1 MRRFLKTIVGVIS
14 GLILSCTV
22 SLAQTKPLPYQNP
35 KLPVEKRVQDL
46 LSRMTLHE
54 KILQLQHVHD
64 PSLNDYEKPFNG
76 NSYGCVGNIR
86 LSAGEAAATYYAIQK
101 YLKEKTRLGIPVL
114 TVTESL
120 HGAVQDSCTIYPQ
133 AIGLGSTFNPDLVN
147 RMTLAIAQELKAMG
161 IKQVLSPDLD
171 IARELRWGRV
181 EETYGEDPFLNG
193 TMGVAYLDGFNQ
205 NRIICTPKHFVA
217 HGTPTGGLNLSSV
230 KGGERELKSIYM
242 QPFEKVIREAKPLSI
257 MNCYS
262 SYDGE
267 PVVASPSLM
276 TRLLRNELGFN
287 GYVYSDWG
295 SIEMQID
302 FLGTAKDETDAAIQ
316 AIKAGIDLEA
326 SGNCYLKLEKAVEDK
341 KIDIK
346 YINQAVSRVLYVK
359 FTSGLFDNP
368 YGETARLKS
377 AIHSNE
383 SIELAREI
391 ASESIVLLKNQ
402 DNILPLS
409 TERFKK
415 IALIGP
421 SADKVQFGGYS
432 WTRSNDFG
440 VTALQ
445 GVKKLVGDKAEVSY
459 AQGCDWYSQNKDGF
473 KAALELAKQSDIAVI
488 VVGTQAASIARD
500 YSNATI
506 GEGFDLTDTDLP
518 GVQEEFIREL
528 KSAGKPLI
536 VVLLTGKPHSISWE
550 KENADAIVV
559 QWFGGEQ
566 QGNALADVLFGKVNP
581 SGKLNVSFPQ
591 TVGHLPCYYNYLPS
605 DKGYYKNPGSI
616 RKTGND
622 YVFSNPDALYSFG
635 HGLSYTT
642 FEYQD
647 VTLSQEKPKSND
659 TLLIDVKVKNT
670 GSRDGKE
677 VVQLYVRDV
686 VSSVVTPVK
695 QLKGFNKVLIK
706 AGETVNVR
714 LILPINE
721 LFLYN
726 QEMKRVVE
734 PGEFRLMIGSSSEDI
749 RLKKNIWVVK

>member
-1 MRRFLKTIVGVIS
+1 MKTILKEFIVAII

-35 KLPVEKRVQDL
+35 QLPVEKRVQDL

-64 PSLNDYEKPFNG
+64 PTLNDYEKPFG
-76 NSYGCVGNIR
+76 GYSYGCVGNIR
-86 LSAGEAAATYYAIQK
+86 LSAAEAASTFYAIQK

-133 AIGLGSTFNPDLVN
+133 AIALGSTFNPTLVTK
-147 RMTLAIAQELKAMG
+147 MTLAISQELKVMG

-193 TMGVAYLDGFNQ
+193 SMGVAFITGFNQ
-205 NRIICTPKHFVA
+205 NKIICTPKHFVA

-230 KGGERELKSIYM
+230 KGGERELRSIYM
-242 QPFEKVIREAKPLSI
+242 QPFAKVIREAKPLSL

-267 PVVASPSLM
+267 PVVASSYLM
-276 TRLLRNELGFN
+276 TQLLRNELGFK

-295 SIEMQID
+295 SIGMQID
-302 FLGTAKDETDAAIQ
+302 FLGTAKDETEAAIK
-316 AIKAGIDLEA
+316 ALKAGIDLEA
-326 SGNCYLKLEKAVEDK
+326 AGSCYLKLEKAVEEK
-341 KIDIK
+341 KIDIR
-346 YINQAVSRVLYVK
+346 YINLAVSRVLYVK
-359 FTSGLFDNP
+359 FASGLFDNP
-368 YGETARLKS
+368 YGEIEKLKK
-377 AIHSNE
+377 AIHSTE

-409 TERFKK
+409 TDRFKK

-445 GVKKLVGDKAEVSY
+445 GIKNLVGDKAQVNY
-459 AQGCDWYSQNKDGF
+459 VKGCDWYSQNKDGF
-473 KAALELAKQSDIAVI
+473 NAAVELAMQSDIAIV
-488 VVGTQAASIARD
+488 VVGTHAASIARD
-500 YSNATI
+500 YSHATI

-518 GVQEEFIREL
+518 GVQEELIREI

-591 TVGHLPCYYNYLPS
+591 SVGHLPCYYNYLPS
-605 DKGYYKNPGSI
+605 DKGYYKNPGNIS
-616 RKTGND
+616 KTGND

-647 VTLSQEKPKSND
+647 VTLSKEKLKPTD
-659 TLLIDVKVKNT
+659 TLVIDVKVKNT

-695 QLKGFNKVLIK
+695 QLKAFNKMLIK
-706 AGETVNVR
+706 TGETENVK
-714 LILPINE
+714 LILPIND

-726 QEMKRVVE
+726 RDMKRVVE
-734 PGEFRLMIGSSSEDI
+734 PGEFQLMVGSSSEDI
-749 RLKKNIWVVK
+749 RLKKSIWVVK

>member
-1 MRRFLKTIVGVIS
+1 MKAFLRNSIIAVVWILLSNIV
-14 GLILSCTV
+14 LM
-22 SLAQTKPLPYQNP
+22 AQTNPLPYQNI
-35 KLPVEKRVQDL
+35 KLPVEKRVEDL

-64 PSLNDYEKPFNG
+64 PTLSTYEKSFDG

-86 LSAGEAAATYYAIQK
+86 FSAGEAANTYYAIQK
-101 YLKEKTRLGIPVL
+101 YLKEKPRLGIPAL

-133 AIGLGSTFNPDLVN
+133 AIGLGSTFNPALIN
-147 RMTLAIAQELKAMG
+147 QMTLAIGQELKAMG

-193 TMGVAYLDGFNQ
+193 TMGVAFINGFNQ
-205 NRIICTPKHFVA
+205 NGIICTPKHFVA

-267 PVVASPSLM
+267 PVVASSSLM
-276 TRLLRNELGFN
+276 TQLLRNELGFN

-295 SIEMQID
+295 SVDMQIN
-302 FLGTAKDETDAAIQ
+302 FMGTALDKTDAAIK
-316 AIKAGIDLEA
+316 AITAGIDLEA
-326 SGNCYLKLEKAVEDK
+326 AGNCYLKLEKAVEDK
-341 KIDIK
+341 KFDIK
-346 YINQAVSRVLYVK
+346 YIDQAVGRVLYVK
-359 FTSGLFDNP
+359 FASGLFDYP
-368 YGETARLKS
+368 YGETENLKK
-377 AIHSNE
+377 AIHSKE

-409 TERFKK
+409 TDRFKK

-432 WTRSNDFG
+432 WTRSNEFG

-445 GVKKLVGDKAEVSY
+445 GIKNLVGDKAEVNY
-459 AQGCDWYSQNKDGF
+459 AMGCDWYSQNKEGF
-473 KAALELAKQSDIAVI
+473 NAALELAKQSDIAVI
-488 VVGTQAASIARD
+488 VVGTHAASIARD

-518 GVQEEFIREL
+518 GVQEELIREI
-528 KSAGKPLI
+528 KRAGKPM
-536 VVLLTGKPHSISWE
+536 VVILLTGKPHSISWE

-566 QGNALADVLFGKVNP
+566 QGNALADVLFGNINP

-591 TVGHLPCYYNYLPS
+591 SVGHLPCYYNYLPS
-605 DKGYYKNPGSI
+605 DKGFYKNPGNSD
-616 RKTGND
+616 KPGQD

-642 FEYQD
+642 FEYTD
-647 VTLSQEKPKSND
+647 ITLSKEQLNSKD
-659 TLLIDVKVKNT
+659 TLLIDVTIKNT
-670 GSRDGKE
+670 GNRDGKE

-695 QLKGFNKVLIK
+695 QLKAFNKVLIK
-706 AGETVNVR
+706 AGATEKVKLV
-714 LILPINE
+714 LPIND

-734 PGEFRLMIGSSSEDI
+734 PGKFQLMVGSSSEDI
-749 RLKKNIWVVK
+749 RLKKSIWVVE